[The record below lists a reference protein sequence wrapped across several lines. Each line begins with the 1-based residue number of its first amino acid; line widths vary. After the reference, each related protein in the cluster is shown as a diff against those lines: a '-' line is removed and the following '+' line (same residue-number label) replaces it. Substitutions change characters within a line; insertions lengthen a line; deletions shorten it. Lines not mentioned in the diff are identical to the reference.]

1 MQFARCMSNRYK
13 EHNFPR
19 CVACTRRWAGDTCR
33 FQGIRF
39 FLKDFEETIVGISF
53 VESTT
58 ADGPTLHFPKQW
70 NKPLKPEF
78 VKKIKT
84 IVAKALLPTLR
95 TEMEHLKLAEIIRRP
110 RETDVRTTC
119 DTCMTSIFSSSWLC
133 RICGREAC
141 AECFAKVLDFTGQ
154 NPDTTPEELTAA
166 QSRRERHAHVNP
178 SFLSCTRRN
187 EHSAKDFS
195 PMSRFCNEELGKAIQ
210 EMEAMLEQDMKDE
223 NSSSDPATT
232 EERLFADSNND
243 RNVTPSNLSEI
254 TTSTP
259 THQVRRI
266 ADEALTSSLFEKI
279 WSRGEPFVVTNVL
292 HKFDLQWTPE
302 FFMSKYG
309 KESCLILECQAD
321 TNKRVSVEQFFGRF
335 GNYEGRKDSWK
346 LKDWPS
352 SAEFKTTFPDL
363 YEDFSKAVP
372 VPDYVRR
379 DGVMNMSSHFP
390 TNVIGPDLGPK
401 MYNAMAS
408 SLEEGSKG
416 STRLHMDMADALNVM
431 TFASP
436 CPDGS
441 PGYAAWDL
449 FRAEDS
455 DKLRTFLRKRI
466 QGIGVQDPIHSQ
478 QIYLDEVLRKELY
491 DTAGVKSY
499 RVYQRPG
506 EAIFIPAGCAHQVA
520 NLADCIKV
528 AIDFVSPENV
538 ARCEQL
544 TQEFREQNQGLK
556 WKEDVLQLR
565 TMMWFAWLSCCGVN
579 VIV

>member
-1 MQFARCMSNRYK
+1 
-13 EHNFPR
+13 
-19 CVACTRRWAGDTCR
+19 
-33 FQGIRF
+33 
-39 FLKDFEETIVGISF
+39 
-53 VESTT
+53 
-58 ADGPTLHFPKQW
+58 
-70 NKPLKPEF
+70 
-78 VKKIKT
+78 
-84 IVAKALLPTLR
+84 
-95 TEMEHLKLAEIIRRP
+95 
-110 RETDVRTTC
+110 
-119 DTCMTSIFSSSWLC
+119 
-133 RICGREAC
+133 
-141 AECFAKVLDFTGQ
+141 
-154 NPDTTPEELTAA
+154 
-166 QSRRERHAHVNP
+166 
-178 SFLSCTRRN
+178 
-187 EHSAKDFS
+187 
-195 PMSRFCNEELGKAIQ
+195 
-210 EMEAMLEQDMKDE
+210 
-223 NSSSDPATT
+223 
-232 EERLFADSNND
+232 
-243 RNVTPSNLSEI
+243 
-254 TTSTP
+254 
-259 THQVRRI
+259 
-266 ADEALTSSLFEKI
+266 LFEKI

-292 HKFDLQWTPE
+292 RKFDLQWTPE
-302 FFMSKYG
+302 FFISKYG
-309 KESCLILECQAD
+309 KESCLILECQSD
-321 TNKRVSVEQFFGRF
+321 TNRRVSVEQFFSRF

-431 TFASP
+431 TFASQ

-455 DKLRTFLRKRI
+455 DKLRTFLKKRI

-491 DTAGVKSY
+491 DTTGVKSY

-556 WKEDVLQLR
+556 WKEDVLQLK
-565 TMMWFAWLSCCGVN
+565 TMMWFAWLSCCSVA
-579 VIV
+579 V